1 MTAFVYYGAPRESNY
16 QPCWY
21 CLTGNIVTVSE
32 ISRKHAEKLHTKKIK
47 RVYNTNVCFVDRT

>member
-1 MTAFVYYGAPRESNY
+1 MTAFVYHGTPRESN

-21 CLTGNIVTVSE
+21 CVTGNIITTSG

-47 RVYNTNVCFVDRT
+47 RAYNTNVCFVDRT